1 MIPTV
6 LPSMLLSLVVP
17 RARVPKP
24 ETTSRRPRATRHQR
38 LADGLERVRETLES
52 WSSRSDVLVP
62 ALARRDDVCSRSSVL
77 VAHTQLDSSQ
87 EVGEN
92 RLRVSR
98 SMSMSMSMSDPHW

>member
-6 LPSMLLSLVVP
+6 LPSMLLSLLVP

-38 LADGLERVRETLES
+38 LADGLERVRETLGS
-52 WSSRSDVLVP
+52 WSSRSGGLVS
-62 ALARRDDVCSRSSVL
+62 ALAPRDDVCSKSSVL

-87 EVGEN
+87 RAWEN
-92 RLRVSR
+92 RLRMSR
-98 SMSMSMSMSDPHW
+98 SMSMSMSDPHW